1 MNKFISRLLVAA
13 LPLSFAAC
21 SDDDGPDHEIETV
34 TVSNGAF
41 IVNSGNLRNNIPG
54 SLTFIDYA
62 TGQASQDVFKAA
74 NGRVLGDTPQNAVV
88 YGSKMYIAVYQSNL
102 IEVVDRVSLKSLKTI
117 PFDASEGQEPRFVL
131 AHEGKVYASMYNGYV
146 QRIDTLSLS
155 IDGAVKVGPNPEEM
169 CVAGDYLYV
178 ANSDGMNYQNGYVDG
193 CTVSKI
199 ALGSFSEEKKINV
212 GINPTKMA
220 SDGNNVYVITMGD
233 YSAANPATLR
243 QIVNDNTVNAIAP
256 ATLMGASAGKLYF
269 INAPYGASS
278 IDYKV
283 LDTATGT
290 ISAFPVSGVDSPA
303 AIAVDPVVG
312 DVFVTSY
319 NMVGGYASYSTP
331 GYVEQ
336 YKADGSLVKHYDT
349 GVGPCYVN
357 FNIAE
362 VAK

>member
-1 MNKFISRLLVAA
+1 MNKIISRLLVAA

-21 SDDDGPDHEIETV
+21 SDDDGPGRDPEIV
-34 TVSNGAF
+34 TVSDGAF
-41 IVNSGNLRNNIPG
+41 IVNSGNLRNSISG

-62 TGQASQDVFKAA
+62 TGQASQNVFQAA

-117 PFDASEGQEPRFVL
+117 SFDAAVGQEPRYVV
-131 AHEGKVYASMYNGYV
+131 AHGGKVYASMYNGYV

-155 IDGAVKVGPNPEEM
+155 VDGVVKVGPNPEEM
-169 CVAGDYLYV
+169 CVAGNYLYA
-178 ANSDGMNYQNGYVDG
+178 ANSDGQNYQNGYVDG

-199 ALGSFSEEKKINV
+199 SLGSFTEEKKINV
-212 GINPTKMA
+212 GLNPTKMA
-220 SDGNNVYVITMGD
+220 SDGSKVYVITMGD
-233 YSAANPATLR
+233 YSEANPATLR
-243 QIVNDNTVNAIAP
+243 QIVNDNTVSAIAP
-256 ATLMGASAGKLYF
+256 ATLMGAGDGKLYF

-283 LDTATGT
+283 LDMATGT
-290 ISAFPVSGVDSPA
+290 IATFPTAGVDSPA

-312 DVFVTSY
+312 DVFISSY
-319 NMVGGYASYSTP
+319 NLVGGYASYSTP

-336 YKADGSLVKHYDT
+336 YKADGSLVKRYDT

>member
-1 MNKFISRLLVAA
+1 M
-13 LPLSFAAC
+13 
-21 SDDDGPDHEIETV
+21 
-34 TVSNGAF
+34 
-41 IVNSGNLRNNIPG
+41 
-54 SLTFIDYA
+54 
-62 TGQASQDVFKAA
+62 FKAA

-169 CVAGDYLYV
+169 CVAYDYLYV
-178 ANSDGMNYQNGYVDG
+178 ANSDGMNYQNGYADG

-256 ATLMGASAGKLYF
+256 ATLMAFTFKQLYF
-269 INAPYGASS
+269 INAPTAQARLITRCLILPPKHDQCFPCVGES
-278 IDYKV
+278 IR
-283 LDTATGT
+283 
-290 ISAFPVSGVDSPA
+290 
-303 AIAVDPVVG
+303 
-312 DVFVTSY
+312 
-319 NMVGGYASYSTP
+319 
-331 GYVEQ
+331 
-336 YKADGSLVKHYDT
+336 
-349 GVGPCYVN
+349 
-357 FNIAE
+357 
-362 VAK
+362 

>member
-62 TGQASQDVFKAA
+62 LPVGYRRMCSRLPMAA
-74 NGRVLGDTPQNAVV
+74 CSAIPPQNAVV

-169 CVAGDYLYV
+169 CVAASDYLYV
-178 ANSDGMNYQNGYVDG
+178 ANSDGMNYQNGYADG

-256 ATLMGASAGKLYF
+256 ATLMGA
-269 INAPYGASS
+269 
-278 IDYKV
+278 
-283 LDTATGT
+283 
-290 ISAFPVSGVDSPA
+290 
-303 AIAVDPVVG
+303 
-312 DVFVTSY
+312 
-319 NMVGGYASYSTP
+319 
-331 GYVEQ
+331 
-336 YKADGSLVKHYDT
+336 
-349 GVGPCYVN
+349 
-357 FNIAE
+357 
-362 VAK
+362 